1 MKSNKNKSTLSH
13 KTRAKQFLAF
23 AREHAKLAPSWLD
36 LQNAL
41 VGIGGKMSE
50 LFPERPER
58 SRFMKSEEY
67 RAAMD
72 FVHEA
77 QGGDEN
83 TSIEEL
89 FAKAERDRRKAAAR
103 NRRKTSEPAA

>member
-1 MKSNKNKSTLSH
+1 MKTNKKKSTLSYQ
-13 KTRAKQFLAF
+13 TRANLFLAF

-67 RAAMD
+67 RAAME

-77 QGGDEN
+77 QGGDDD
-83 TSIEEL
+83 TPIEEL
-89 FAKAERDRRKAAAR
+89 YAKAERDRRAYASRQPK
-103 NRRKTSEPAA
+103 